1 MADTFNKNELI
12 LDKVRSISFTDPET
26 KEMLYR
32 LTSLEDSSLNCTA
45 EGDEITDAIGSVI
58 TTLYRAKKAKFSAT
72 NSLLS
77 LDLAAAQYG
86 STKEVASLTNK
97 LKGHTYEILEI
108 ADSKVTLKNQPIKDS
123 VKFIYSISNSEIG
136 KSYKAGSTVSESEFV
151 ISDSSKEIQTP
162 TGLTGKI
169 YVEYAYET
177 EKAVKVAN
185 KTSEFPK
192 TCSAIIYAY
201 FRDKRNDNLVYSG
214 AVICPKTKLNPE
226 SIELA
231 LTSTGKHPFE
241 FDMSKDYCDET
252 NDDLF
257 TIVVSE

>member
-26 KEMLYR
+26 KEIFCR

-77 LDLAAAQYG
+77 FDLMAAQYG
-86 STKEVASLTNK
+86 SNKEVATSSNK
-97 LKGHTYEILEI
+97 LRGYTYEVLEI
-108 ADSKVTLKNQPIKDS
+108 ADGKVTLENQPIKDS
-123 VKFIYSISNSEIG
+123 IEFIYSIVSKDIG
-136 KSYKAGSTVSESEFV
+136 KSYKAGATVSESEFV
-151 ISDSSKEIQTP
+151 VSDSSKEIQTP
-162 TGLTGKI
+162 TGLTGKVYI
-169 YVEYAYET
+169 EYAYET
-177 EKAVKVAN
+177 EKAIRVKN
-185 KTSEFPK
+185 RGSQFPK
-192 TCSAIIYAY
+192 DCGATIYAY
-201 FRDKRNDNLVYSG
+201 FRDKCNPNLKYSG
-214 AVICPKTKLNPE
+214 AILCSKAKLNPE
-226 SIELA
+226 SIEIA

-241 FDMSKDYCDET
+241 FDIFKDYCDET

-257 TIVVSE
+257 ETVVSE

>member
-12 LDKVRSISFTDPET
+12 LDRVRSISFTDPET

-86 STKEVASLTNK
+86 STKEVASTTNK
-97 LKGHTYEILEI
+97 LKGYTYEVLEI
-108 ADSKVTLKNQPIKDS
+108 ADGKITLKNQPIKDS

-136 KSYKAGSTVSESEFV
+136 KSYKAGASVSESEFV
-151 ISDSSKEIQTP
+151 VSDSSKEIQTP
-162 TGLTGKI
+162 TGVTGKI

-177 EKAVKVAN
+177 EKAVKVTN

-192 TCSAIIYAY
+192 TCGAIIYAY
-201 FRDKRNDNLVYSG
+201 FRDKCNDNLVYSG
-214 AVICPKTKLNPE
+214 AIICPKTKLNTE

-257 TIVVSE
+257 SIVVSE